1 MNAPSLL
8 ADIGGTNTRVA
19 LARDGRVI
27 HGSERHYPNAEFDAL
42 APVLRRYIDET
53 GTEELAAACL
63 AMAGPVREDVGTLTN
78 LDWTLDAETLAA
90 ATGAGTVT
98 MFAATASW
106 TSPDADADDGHVP
119 DAVLGHLP
127 SDTLFSII
135 AGPPPRVHT
144 TQLVIGIGTGFNAA
158 PVFNNPGYRF
168 VPPSECGHV
177 NLPVRNEDD
186 LRLSQFLA
194 QAHGFAS
201 VEDALSGRGLV
212 ALHKFVCTEVGQPE
226 QATLTGKQIMT
237 ALEKGDPLCLQ
248 TARLF
253 SRILGQVVSNL
264 ALTQLP
270 FGGIF
275 LIGGVSRA
283 MAPWLVKTGFVE
295 SLLEKGR
302 FSAFMEQFAVT
313 VVSDD
318 NAALTGMALHL
329 NALLNRR

>member
-42 APVLRRYIDET
+42 APVLKRYIAET

-98 MFAATASW
+98 LLNDLQAQGYA
-106 TSPDADADDGHVP
+106 
-119 DAVLGHLP
+119 LGHLP
-127 SDTLFSII
+127 SDTLDSII

-237 ALEKGDPLCLQ
+237 ALEKGDPLCFQ